1 MLYIALFNIIALLL
15 LSKKTAHLKFTIL
28 ISFNLKLVYN
38 I

>member
-1 MLYIALFNIIALLL
+1 MLYIALFSIIALLL
-15 LSKKTAHLKFTIL
+15 LNKKTAYLKFAIL